1 MKISECMTSDVQ
13 TVTPEQPIREAA
25 QFMLRAD
32 TGVLPVL
39 DSDNLIGMITDRDI
53 AVRAVAEGRGPDT
66 PVRDAMTDD
75 GLFVYEDQDVEEAAM
90 LMSDRQVRR
99 LAVKSRDG
107 DRLVGIISLADISRS
122 DKAEDAAAV
131 ALDGITDPGGEH
143 NQSQEG

>member
-1 MKISECMTSDVQ
+1 MKVSEVMTSDVE
-13 TVTPEQPIREAA
+13 TVSPEQPIQQAA
-25 QFMLRAD
+25 QFMLSAD
-32 TGVLPVL
+32 TSVLPVV

-75 GLFVYEDQDVEEAAM
+75 VLFVYEDQDVEEAAM

>member
-1 MKISECMTSDVQ
+1 MKISECMTPDVQ

-25 QFMLRAD
+25 QFMLRED
-32 TGVLPVL
+32 TGVLPVC

-53 AVRAVAEGRGPDT
+53 AVRAIAEGRGPDT

-75 GLFVYEDQDVEEAAM
+75 VLFVYEDQNVEEAAM

-99 LAVKSRDG
+99 LAVKSRDD

-143 NQSQEG
+143 NQSREG